1 MRAVSFAWST
11 PGSEGY
17 RNRGVSEDRGP
28 RAAVTRTCRRFA
40 LTPTQSGCREMRA
53 RDRRCLFPPRR
64 GSGRRPHASRGFWAG
79 PGGRPHE
86 APHVPGAQDGT
97 PAQTL
102 GCRTR
107 GQVLRG
113 RQGARVEKRGRVRT
127 ARQRPPWRGGGQ
139 ASPTPTPEPPFPRPA
154 GPRVAAPAAW
164 TRRGLRAGASPLG
177 HPRSR
182 PHRPSDPSREG
193 RGQRKVTPP
202 GQSAGSA
209 TARPPVVTV
218 RPAHA
223 RPRGVSVAP
232 AFLHTEASA
241 HTATAAPGPTAPQ
254 APPSPLLR
262 APVPTAG
269 SSLGCTLDPR
279 VLRPGARRGHQAS
292 RPTGSRDP
300 HGGGP
305 GGSVTLFGGSG
316 SLVRSVTV
324 TLVPRP
330 GRTAP
335 AHGPCVGPSP
345 VC

>member
-1 MRAVSFAWST
+1 MPALERRRLGLTDS
-11 PGSEGY
+11 
-17 RNRGVSEDRGP
+17 DP
-28 RAAVTRTCRRFA
+28 RAA
-40 LTPTQSGCREMRA
+40 LP
-53 RDRRCLFPPRR
+53 
-64 GSGRRPHASRGFWAG
+64 
-79 PGGRPHE
+79 
-86 APHVPGAQDGT
+86 AP
-97 PAQTL
+97 
-102 GCRTR
+102 
-107 GQVLRG
+107 
-113 RQGARVEKRGRVRT
+113 
-127 ARQRPPWRGGGQ
+127 
-139 ASPTPTPEPPFPRPA
+139 S
-154 GPRVAAPAAW
+154 GPRVAARAAW

-177 HPRSR
+177 HPQSR
-182 PHRPSDPSREG
+182 PHGPSDPSREG

-223 RPRGVSVAP
+223 RPRGVGVAP
-232 AFLHTEASA
+232 AFLYAEAAA
-241 HTATAAPGPTAPQ
+241 HTATAAPGTASPRPVLHG
-254 APPSPLLR
+254 APHQRPAVLTAGARGRGPRQPSPPLR
-262 APVPTAG
+262 SPVPTAG

-279 VLRPGARRGHQAS
+279 VLRPGARRGHQAN

-300 HGGGP
+300 HGDGP

-335 AHGPCVGPSP
+335 AHGPCVCPSP

>member
-1 MRAVSFAWST
+1 
-11 PGSEGY
+11 
-17 RNRGVSEDRGP
+17 
-28 RAAVTRTCRRFA
+28 
-40 LTPTQSGCREMRA
+40 MRA
-53 RDRRCLFPPRR
+53 RDRRCLFPPETRIGAPPARLARLLGWSRR
-64 GSGRRPHASRGFWAG
+64 PAPRGAPCAGGSGRDSGPDTGLQDVGTGLERETRCSRGEEG
-79 PGGRPHE
+79 PCEDSKTAPALERRRPGLTDSDPRAALP
-86 APHVPGAQDGT
+86 AP
-97 PAQTL
+97 
-102 GCRTR
+102 
-107 GQVLRG
+107 
-113 RQGARVEKRGRVRT
+113 
-127 ARQRPPWRGGGQ
+127 
-139 ASPTPTPEPPFPRPA
+139 S

-202 GQSAGSA
+202 EQSAGSA

-241 HTATAAPGPTAPQ
+241 HTATAAPGPAAPQ